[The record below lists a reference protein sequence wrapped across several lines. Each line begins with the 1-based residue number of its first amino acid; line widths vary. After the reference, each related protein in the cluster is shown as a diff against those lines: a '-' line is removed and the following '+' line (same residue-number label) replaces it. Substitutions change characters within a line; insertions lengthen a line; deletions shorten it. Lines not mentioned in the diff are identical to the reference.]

1 MRRIRDNVILIVD
14 ILVDILNGYL
24 LALRVIAPWSIR
36 SRWMS
41 GSAAGSEKR
50 TLVLSLARVEPEKS
64 GARESICILQTL
76 KYAQKIT

>member
-24 LALRVIAPWSIR
+24 LALRVIAPWSIW

-41 GSAAGSEKR
+41 GSAAGSGVR
-50 TLVLSLARVEPEKS
+50 TLIRSLVRVEAKKS
-64 GARESICILQTL
+64 GAKEALCILQTL